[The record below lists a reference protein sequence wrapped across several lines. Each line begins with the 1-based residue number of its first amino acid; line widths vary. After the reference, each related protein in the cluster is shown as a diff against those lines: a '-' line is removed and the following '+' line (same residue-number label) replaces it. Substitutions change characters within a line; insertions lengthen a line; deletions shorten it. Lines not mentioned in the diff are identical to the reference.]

1 MRISAF
7 ETLVAIAQHCSFS
20 RVAAIRN
27 MTLSAV
33 SMQMKSLEEE
43 LGATL
48 FDRRYRPPQLTPL
61 GILVA
66 QDARAIVD
74 AYSVLKSRCVPSDQL
89 TGTYRIGFV
98 PSAAARILPLFLGTA
113 AQLAPKAMLNT
124 STGLSENL
132 CEQVRTGQLDAAIAT
147 EIADATVDLRRET
160 LIREEMVVAAP
171 LGSRAKG
178 LAELSATHPFL
189 HFIPSSG
196 IGKLIAQYRD
206 QMQLKSKEVIILD
219 SIEAIVNCIKNGI
232 GYALLPK
239 ADVLRYGSDQ
249 VLVLPCEPQQ
259 LFRNI
264 SLVTREDALTEI
276 WRPKLKTLLEAS
288 ITELKNTE
296 I

>member
-1 MRISAF
+1 MQISAF
-7 ETLVAIAQHCSFS
+7 ETLVTIAQHGSFS
-20 RVAAIRN
+20 RSAEIRN

-43 LGATL
+43 LGAAL
-48 FDRRYRPPQLTPL
+48 FDRQYRPPKLTPL
-61 GILVA
+61 GIQVA
-66 QDARAIVD
+66 QDARTIVD
-74 AYSVLKSRCVPSDQL
+74 AYTILKSRFVQTDQL

-98 PSAAARILPLFLGTA
+98 PSAAARILPRFFNAA
-113 AQLAPKAMLNT
+113 AQLAPKARLNT

-132 CEQVRTGQLDAAIAT
+132 CEQIRTGQLDAAIVT
-147 EIADATVDLRRET
+147 EITDATVDLSCET

-171 LGSRAKG
+171 ILSKASR
-178 LAELSATHPFL
+178 LAELSQTHPFL

-196 IGKLIAQYRD
+196 IGNLIAQYRD

-219 SIEAIVNCIKNGI
+219 SIEAIVNCVKHGI

-239 ADVLRYGSDQ
+239 TDVLRYGADQ
-249 VLVLPCEPQQ
+249 VRVLPCEPQP

-276 WRPKLKTLLEAS
+276 WRPKLKAILEAS
-288 ITELKNTE
+288 ISGLEDAE
-296 I
+296 V